1 MKILATWLLL
11 SGNNTCWLF
20 LFLKFLH
27 AKAISPYVWRRIP
40 GSYYAVIAYENV
52 KIPRLNL
59 VNLPAVVSGT
69 HLEKV
74 ILR

>member
-1 MKILATWLLL
+1 MSDGAFPAHI
-11 SGNNTCWLF
+11 
-20 LFLKFLH
+20 
-27 AKAISPYVWRRIP
+27 I
-40 GSYYAVIAYENV
+40 AVIAYENV